1 MSIFRSNNSERV
13 SNFLHALAAIP
24 FGLAALAVASHLVSR
39 LI

>member
-1 MSIFRSNNSERV
+1 MCFFSSNNSERL

-24 FGLAALAVASHLVSR
+24 FGLAALSVASHMIER